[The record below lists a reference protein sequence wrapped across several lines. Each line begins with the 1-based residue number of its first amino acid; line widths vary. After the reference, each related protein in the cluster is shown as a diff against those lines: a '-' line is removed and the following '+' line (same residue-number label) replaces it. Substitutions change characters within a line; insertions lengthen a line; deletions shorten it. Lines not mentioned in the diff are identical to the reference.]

1 MVNRPFEQP
10 DGLGASALP
19 SVETPADDDT
29 GELVRRAQR
38 GDRVALDA
46 IVRRH
51 HEDVARVLWR
61 FAKQPADL
69 EDLVQDTF
77 LRALRNLGQWRSD
90 RPFIH
95 WLRRIA
101 ANTGRDYYRRSAVR
115 RRWQVDTVAR
125 EGDGPATPEA
135 VDPRP
140 DPAAQA
146 AAAEVKALLG
156 RLPPDD
162 AALLTLHYLEGW
174 GLHDIAAA
182 YGWSH
187 TATKLRAWRARAR
200 LRAHFEPS
208 KDPAS

>member
-1 MVNRPFEQP
+1 LVNRPFEPP
-10 DGLGASALP
+10 DGPGASAP
-19 SVETPADDDT
+19 PPTETAADDDT
-29 GELVRRAQR
+29 GDLVRRAQR
-38 GDRVALDA
+38 GDRAALDA

-61 FAKQPADL
+61 FARQPADL

-115 RRWQVDTVAR
+115 RRWQVDTPAGGD
-125 EGDGPATPEA
+125 EGPSLPEA

-140 DPAAQA
+140 DPAARA
-146 AAAEVKALLG
+146 AAAEVKALLAQ
-156 RLPPDD
+156 LSPDD

-174 GLHDIAAA
+174 GLHDIATA
-182 YGWSH
+182 YGWTH

-200 LRAHFEPS
+200 LRALCEPS